1 MLSEV
6 RQGRAREREG
16 AAVQWCSGC
25 SGAVVAWGGGDL
37 AIAQD
42 PAVAH

>member
-1 MLSEV
+1 VSVACVSEV
-6 RQGRAREREG
+6 REREG
-16 AAVQWCSGC
+16 VVLLGSAVI
-25 SGAVVAWGGGDL
+25 AWGGGDL